1 MSVNPDLRSGRSV
14 FIETWGCQMNVLDGR
29 RFAGLLAR
37 DGYAETFDE
46 SAADVFIL
54 NTCSVRDK
62 AEQKVYD
69 RVGRLAKLKREKP
82 DLVVG
87 VCGCVAQQEG
97 ESLLERLPAVDF
109 VLGTGRIETLPSV
122 LRRVR
127 EEGDRPCETGFD
139 ADEVVYTPGA
149 IARLVRH
156 RASLTVIEGCNK
168 NCTFCVVPRT
178 RGRERNRRLADV
190 VEESRRLLGDG
201 VVEIE
206 LLGQTVNAF
215 RDPVT
220 GEDFADLV
228 RAVGA
233 LPGLRRLR
241 FVTSHPKNFGTKLI
255 DAMAETPAVVPYLH
269 LPVQSGSDAVLRRMK
284 RQYTRAEYVDLADRL
299 RRRLPGLALSTDV
312 IVGFPGETDA
322 DFEATLSLL
331 AEVRFAGVFSF
342 TYSPRPDT
350 AAARWEHD
358 VTPREASRR
367 LATLMDLQQAHPAR
381 DAPRPRGPRDG
392 GPRRGPRPAGPPK
405 LRPLALQPRREHRA
419 RGRGASHRPGDVRER
434 AHREGLPE
442 LAPGNAARIVAW
454 MLAGGRRGLLGLT
467 GEKKRFSS
475 NG

>member
-1 MSVNPDLRSGRSV
+1 MSVNPDLKAGRRV

-37 DGYAETFDE
+37 EGYAETFDE
-46 SAADVFIL
+46 AEADVFIL

-69 RVGRLAKLKREKP
+69 RIGRLGKKKRERP
-82 DLVVG
+82 ELLLG

-97 ESLLERLPAVDF
+97 QSLLDRLPAVDF
-109 VLGTGRIETLPSV
+109 VVGTGRIETLPSV

-127 EEGDRPCETGFD
+127 EEGDRPCETGID
-139 ADEVVYTPGA
+139 PDEVVYTPGA

-190 VEESRRLLGDG
+190 VEESRRLLADG

-215 RDPVT
+215 RDPAT

-241 FVTSHPKNFGTKLI
+241 FVTSHPKNFDEKLI
-255 DAMAETPAVVPYLH
+255 DAMAGTPAVVPYLH
-269 LPVQSGSDAVLRRMK
+269 LPVQSGSDAVLKRMK
-284 RQYTRAEYVDLADRL
+284 RQYTRAEYVDLAAKL
-299 RRRLPGLALSTDV
+299 RERLPSLALSTDV
-312 IVGFPGETDA
+312 IVGFPGETTA
-322 DFEATLSLL
+322 DFDDTLSLL
-331 AEVRFAGVFSF
+331 AETRFALVFSF
-342 TYSPRPDT
+342 TYSPRPLT
-350 AAARWEHD
+350 AATRWEHD
-358 VTPREASRR
+358 VTPGEASRR
-367 LATLMDLQQAHPAR
+367 LAVLMDLQQGIQREEHR
-381 DAPRPRGPRDG
+381 KLEGRVLEVLIEGLD
-392 GPRRGPRPAGPPK
+392 RRGRDSSGRSPCSRVVNITRAEGEPPI
-405 LRPLALQPRREHRA
+405 
-419 RGRGASHRPGDVRER
+419 
-434 AHREGLPE
+434 
-442 LAPGNAARIVAW
+442 APGTFVNVLIERGYPNSLLGRRVEEAFPPTLPHFMANVAAR
-454 MLAGGRRGLLGLT
+454 
-467 GEKKRFSS
+467 
-475 NG
+475 